1 MSNPRIMYR
10 PAPDATPESEA
21 RTLAAAYRFV
31 LQVYEEK
38 KKGAHPGTPDDVRR
52 EAQSAHT
59 ANAIL
64 PHRR

>member
-1 MSNPRIMYR
+1 MSNPRIIYR
-10 PAPDATPESEA
+10 PSPDTTPESEA

-52 EAQSAHT
+52 NQDAHT
-59 ANAIL
+59 AEKSI
-64 PHRR
+64 PR